1 MTLLW
6 LLRKG
11 GGQGETKG
19 HSKDKLA
26 SVCWAVKGSG
36 WWETEMYMP
45 WKKKLLGAHYL
56 VMSSAGFVWTG
67 TWRLNWVDG
76 ISILQ
81 NVATSSV
88 VSASALSLEILKIA
102 QFVWKKLTAI
112 STTEFIYNVCFVA
125 QDRQTPWLDFSTSLC
140 RNYGVVGIQC
150 SELRKS
156 DFKHCSLEC
165 MKTFIAHKWRDCFFI
180 PLASCCR
187 PGLLLL

>member
-1 MTLLW
+1 
-6 LLRKG
+6 
-11 GGQGETKG
+11 
-19 HSKDKLA
+19 
-26 SVCWAVKGSG
+26 
-36 WWETEMYMP
+36 MP
-45 WKKKLLGAHYL
+45 WKRKLLGAHYL

-81 NVATSSV
+81 HVATSSV

-125 QDRQTPWLDFSTSLC
+125 QDRQTPWLDFSTSLR
-140 RNYGVVGIQC
+140 RNYGVVGVQC

-165 MKTFIAHKWRDCFFI
+165 MKT
-180 PLASCCR
+180 
-187 PGLLLL
+187 LLLLTNDETAFLFLRLHAAGLDFCCYSESETGGCPQSNFPFFFSSHSNQFLTGHMWAFWIM